1 MIPRISVPSLFCT
14 PKSFKLEIKIPK
26 FAGKQNPLKFW
37 YILIDWFR
45 SGKLTVISPNSA
57 QTILWTFLTPEF
69 SNPPVTLRSCLFLLF
84 KSLQQGVSV
93 PHSSWSRCRVYSV
106 VKLEQCHWTVKT
118 HVALIRPNKN
128 NFLLMVLWLHI
139 S

>member
-14 PKSFKLEIKIPK
+14 PKSFKLEMKNQKICWKTEP
-26 FAGKQNPLKFW
+26 W
-37 YILIDWFR
+37 YIFIDWFR
-45 SGKLTVISPNSA
+45 SGKLTAVSPNSA

-69 SNPPVTLRSCLFLLF
+69 SNPPVTLRSCLFLLL

-93 PHSSWSRCRVYSV
+93 PDSSWSRCRVYSV
-106 VKLEQCHWTVKT
+106 VKLKQCHWTVKT

-128 NFLLMVLWLHI
+128 NLL
-139 S
+139 